1 MKLFIRKYPH
11 WSVAFIS
18 IAFAT
23 LYWAFLAT
31 GRYVSESHIVLQS
44 PEVNPTGFN
53 VSQLL
58 SGASGAGEL
67 LLLKDHLQ
75 SVDMLQKLQQQLD
88 LRSHFSDSQ
97 IDWLSRLSDKD
108 VEIEKLYKYM
118 QQRINIEYDDYSAVL
133 RIKVQAYSPEMAQKI
148 NQTLLSEGER
158 HMNLMGQRLAQEQ
171 VDFIETQVIKLE
183 KRLLADR
190 QALLDYQNKHGL
202 VSPTGAVTSIATIV
216 SQLQTQLALAEARR
230 ISLSSFQSKNS
241 AEMVRLDGEIKAL
254 KKQIDI
260 EQSKM
265 ATQSGDALN
274 RISAEY
280 QTLELR
286 ASFALNLYSNALLAL
301 ETTRVEAARKLKQV
315 SVLQNP
321 TFPEFSVQPKRL
333 YNLVVFTLFM
343 LFAAAILHLIRAIVL
358 EHRD

>member
-1 MKLFIRKYPH
+1 MKFFLRNHPH
-11 WSVAFIS
+11 WALALVS
-18 IAFAT
+18 IIFAAC
-23 LYWAFLAT
+23 YWGVLAT

-53 VSQLL
+53 MSQLL
-58 SGASGAGEL
+58 SGTTGAGEL
-67 LLLKDHLQ
+67 LLLKDHLK
-75 SVDMLQKLQQQLD
+75 SVDMLQKLQAQLD
-88 LRSHFSDSQ
+88 LRGHFSDSKV
-97 IDWLSRLSDKD
+97 DFLSRMSDRD
-108 VEIEKLYKYM
+108 VEIEKFYQYM
-118 QQRINIEYDDYSAVL
+118 QQRIEIEYDDYSAVL
-133 RIKVQAYSPEMAQKI
+133 RIKVQAFTPEMAQKI
-148 NQTLLSEGER
+148 NQTLLTEGER
-158 HMNLMGQRLAQEQ
+158 HMNQMGQRLAQEQ

-183 KRLLADR
+183 QRLLDDR

-216 SQLQTQLALAEARR
+216 GQLQTQLALAEARR
-230 ISLSSFQSKNS
+230 ISLSSFQSLKS
-241 AEMVRLDGEIKAL
+241 AEIVRLDGEISAL
-254 KKQIDI
+254 KQQINV
-260 EQSKM
+260 EKSKM

-286 ASFALNLYSNALLAL
+286 ASFALNLYSNSLLAL

-321 TFPEFSVQPKRL
+321 TLPEFSIQPKRL
-333 YNLVVFTLFM
+333 YSLVVFA
-343 LFAAAILHLIRAIVL
+343 LFALFTAAIIHLIRAIVL